1 MSKKI
6 YDAPACKEQEIL
18 KITVEGLEDTIK
30 TARSN
35 KIWKLHREQE
45 KRGKKNCKNL

>member
-6 YDAPACKEQEIL
+6 YEAPACKEQEIL

-35 KIWKLHREQE
+35 KVAQLLKAQDELQKIRKYD
-45 KRGKKNCKNL
+45 

>member
-18 KITVEGLEDTIK
+18 KITIEGLEETIK
-30 TARSN
+30 TAQSN
-35 KIWKLHREQE
+35 KVVQLLKAQDELQ
-45 KRGKKNCKNL
+45 KNRKYD